1 MLKLHLSFLKY
12 SSCMYGYLRH
22 VRFHSVLLSVPV
34 DGNPG
39 NNDNK
44 ISAQPLFIID
54 YIYRVFKGN

>member
-1 MLKLHLSFLKY
+1 MKY